1 MLASLPQDVL
11 DKVGEH
17 VADGLVREYAL
28 TTCCR
33 TNPRRPLRPLD
44 AEDDLGVT
52 GIAVDGVVLVRG
64 ATGGFLGEPHIS
76 TNEGYFPALD
86 NGEWYSQLHFDAD
99 GFDVDYARTPGAPGL
114 TRHRFFR
121 DARDGETVRL
131 HHSDDE
137 VRVLETR
144 HRRIESIFSIFHHS
158 PRVNAVNAALEAREA
173 LVESDVDFRYLRVL
187 GARACA
193 LNGRL
198 RIATLSKTLTLGA
211 NLAFVGALPLCA
223 RLEVPNPNDSLVFP
237 GRQRKNFTFTL
248 DKVLV
253 LAPRD
258 WLRDRAGSGEA
269 RDGDGYCANAA
280 LSDIVFS

>member
-11 DKVGEH
+11 DKVGAH

-33 TNPRRPLRPLD
+33 ADPRRPLRPLD
-44 AEDDLGVT
+44 AEADLCVT

-64 ATGGFLGEPHIS
+64 AMGGFPGEPHVS
-76 TNEGYFPALD
+76 TDEGYFPALD
-86 NGEWYSQLHFDAD
+86 NGEWYSHLHFDAD
-99 GFDVDYARTPGAPGL
+99 GLDVDYARTPGAPGL

-121 DARDGETVRL
+121 DARDGAVRL

-144 HRRIESIFSIFHHS
+144 HRRLCPFLFH
-158 PRVNAVNAALEAREA
+158 RLANVVNPALEAREA
-173 LVESDVDFRYLRVL
+173 LVESDVDFRYLRVP
-187 GARACA
+187 GARARA
-193 LNGRL
+193 ISGRL

-211 NLAFVGALPLCA
+211 NLAFVGALPLRA
-223 RLEVPNPNDSLVFP
+223 RLEVPNPTDTLVFP
-237 GRQRKNFTFTL
+237 GRQRKRFAFTL

-253 LAPRD
+253 LAPRE
-258 WLRDRAGSGEA
+258 WLRDRAGSGDA
-269 RDGDGYCANAA
+269 RDGDGYYSNAT
-280 LSDIVFS
+280 LSDIAY

>member
-11 DKVGEH
+11 DKVGEL

-28 TTCCR
+28 VTCCR
-33 TNPRRPLRPLD
+33 TNPRLPLRPLD
-44 AEDDLGVT
+44 AEDDLGVA
-52 GIAVDGVVLVRG
+52 GIAVDGGVVLVRG
-64 ATGGFLGEPHIS
+64 ATGGFLGEPHVS

-99 GFDVDYARTPGAPGL
+99 GLGVDYARTPGAPGL
-114 TRHRFFR
+114 ARHRFFR
-121 DARDGETVRL
+121 DARDGAATVRL
-131 HHSDDE
+131 GHSDDE
-137 VRVLETR
+137 VRVLEAR
-144 HRRIESIFSIFHHS
+144 HRPIDHS
-158 PRVNAVNAALEAREA
+158 SHTARGYNAALKACEA
-173 LVESDVDFRYLRVL
+173 LVEHDVDFRYLRVP

-198 RIATLSKTLTLGA
+198 RIASLSTTLPLGA
-211 NLAFVGALPLCA
+211 NLAFVGALPLRT
-223 RLEVPNPNDSLVFP
+223 RLEVPHASDARAFP
-237 GRQRKNFTFTL
+237 PKVRKQLAFTL

-253 LAPRD
+253 LAPRE
-258 WLRDRAGSGEA
+258 WLHDRAGSGDDA

>member
-11 DKVGEH
+11 DKVGEL

-28 TTCCR
+28 VTCCR
-33 TNPRRPLRPLD
+33 TNPRCPLRPLD

-52 GIAVDGVVLVRG
+52 GIAVDDGVVLVRG

-86 NGEWYSQLHFDAD
+86 NGEWYSILHFDAD
-99 GFDVDYARTPGAPGL
+99 GFDVDYARTPGAPSL

-121 DARDGETVRL
+121 DARDRETVRL

-144 HRRIESIFSIFHHS
+144 HRRLCPFLFHRLAS
-158 PRVNAVNAALEAREA
+158 VVNPALEAREA

-223 RLEVPNPNDSLVFP
+223 RLEVPNPNDSIVFP
-237 GRQRKNFTFTL
+237 DRQRKNFTFTL

-253 LAPRD
+253 LAPRQ
-258 WLRDRAGSGEA
+258 WLSDRAGSGDA
-269 RDGDGYCANAA
+269 RDDDGYCANAA
-280 LSDIVFS
+280 LSDIAFS

>member
-33 TNPRRPLRPLD
+33 ADPRRPLRPFD

-64 ATGGFLGEPHIS
+64 ATGGFPGEPHVS

-86 NGEWYSQLHFDAD
+86 NGEWYSLLHFDAD
-99 GFDVDYARTPGAPGL
+99 GLDVDYARTPGAPGL
-114 TRHRFFR
+114 ARHRFFR
-121 DARDGETVRL
+121 DARDGAATVRL

-137 VRVLETR
+137 VHVLETR
-144 HRRIESIFSIFHHS
+144 HRRM
-158 PRVNAVNAALEAREA
+158 RLDRGYDAALEACEA
-173 LVESDVDFRYLRVL
+173 LVEHDLDFRYLRVP

-193 LNGRL
+193 LSGRL
-198 RIATLSKTLTLGA
+198 RIASLSTTLTLGA
-211 NLAFVGALPLCA
+211 NLAFVGALPLRA
-223 RLEVPNPNDSLVFP
+223 RLEVPHAPDARAFP
-237 GRQRKNFTFTL
+237 LRVRKQLAFTL

-258 WLRDRAGSGEA
+258 A
-269 RDGDGYCANAA
+269 RDGDRSWARSGSPGEA
-280 LSDIVFS
+280 S